1 MRGKNK
7 HIIYLVNIT
16 VFIILEAAAL
26 WLISGNSVLQR
37 SGIMKSVSNVTSAFA
52 STAGNV
58 GRYFSLGKVN
68 RRLSEENVEL
78 RQENDR
84 LRSLL
89 ADSSVPDSLLRGSP
103 MFDYIPALV
112 VSNSTDRLHNVI
124 IINKGRRDGI
134 KEDMGVVTDRGII
147 GYVQSAGEKYS
158 RISSILDI
166 DNMASATLLPSN
178 TFGVLKWNGKTARR
192 SVLHDIPVH
201 TEISEGDTV
210 VSSGYSLIYPPGIP
224 IGTVRGKELRDGI
237 NYDVTVDLFE
247 EFSRLRHVYVAVRK
261 DMKELE
267 SLIRSTTDIK
277 GGDRP

>member
-1 MRGKNK
+1 MRGRNK

-26 WLISGNSVLQR
+26 WLISSNSVLQR
-37 SGIMKSVSNVTSAFA
+37 SGIMKSVSNITSVFA

-58 GRYFSLGKVN
+58 GRYFSLGKIN
-68 RRLSEENVEL
+68 KRLSEENVEL

-89 ADSSVPDSLLRGSP
+89 ADSAMPDSLLNGSP

-134 KEDMGVVTDRGII
+134 KEDLGVVTDKGII
-147 GYVQSAGEKYS
+147 GYVQSVSDKYS

-178 TFGVLKWNGKTARR
+178 TFGVLRWNGRTARQ

-210 VSSGYSLIYPPGIP
+210 ISSGYSLIYPPDIP
-224 IGTVRGKELRDGI
+224 IGTVRGKKLRDGI
-237 NYDVTVDLFE
+237 NYDVSIDLFE

-261 DMKELE
+261 DMGELE
-267 SLIRSTTDIK
+267 HLLENTEEKK
-277 GGDRP
+277 GGKRP

>member
-267 SLIRSTTDIK
+267 SLIRSTADIK